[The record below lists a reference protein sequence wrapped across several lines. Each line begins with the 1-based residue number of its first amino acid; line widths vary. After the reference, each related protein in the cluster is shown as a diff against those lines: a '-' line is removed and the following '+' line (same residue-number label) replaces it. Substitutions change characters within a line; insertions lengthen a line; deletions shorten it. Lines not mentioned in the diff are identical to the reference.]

1 MTDHYLYSLIAFSAT
16 DLIGYNRFLIIKK
29 TFSNISDFLELPVTE
44 QTALLGLKSEKSHKI
59 LQNMKTQADF
69 IIQQCT
75 KKNISFITH
84 HNPLYPKSLKEIPD
98 PPYLLYAQGN
108 INPHIPLI
116 AVIGTRKSTIE
127 AEKINRSFCE
137 RFVHYGVGVISGLAQ
152 GHDAMAAK
160 SVLDYDGYTV
170 GVLGT
175 AIDTIYPKSSQY
187 LFHQIREKGILLSE
201 YPPGMTSTKWRFP
214 RRNRIVSGM
223 AQAIC
228 VIQAP
233 KQSGTMITV
242 KMALEHQKDV
252 YVIPG
257 NPLLEQNQGSNLL
270 IAQGAK
276 IALDPDMII
285 QEVLNSHPNL
295 ETIQFIAQTH
305 QKSPT
310 PLPNISP
317 EEEIILALVQEHIHI
332 DEILRSVEINIT
344 SLHSLLTMMELK
356 GLIIQKPGQIY
367 IKGQ

>member
-1 MTDHYLYSLIAFSAT
+1 MMDHYLYSLIAFSAT
-16 DLIGYNRFLIIKK
+16 DLIGYNRFLIIKR
-29 TFSNISDFLELPVTE
+29 TFSNISEFLDLSVTE
-44 QTALLGLKSEKSHKI
+44 QTTLLGLKSEKSRKI
-59 LQNMKTQADF
+59 LQNMKTQADL

-75 KKNISFITH
+75 KKNISFIPHTH
-84 HNPLYPKSLKEIPD
+84 PSYPKALKEISD
-98 PPYLLYAQGN
+98 PPYLLYSQGN
-108 INPHIPLI
+108 INPTIPLI
-116 AVIGTRKSTIE
+116 GIIGTRNSTLE
-127 AEKINRSFCE
+127 AEKINQSFCE
-137 RFVHYGVGVISGLAQ
+137 RFVHFGLGIISGLAR
-152 GHDAMAAK
+152 GHDAIAAK

-175 AIDTIYPKSSQY
+175 AVDTIYPKSSQY
-187 LFHQIREKGILLSE
+187 LFHQIREKGVLLSE

-228 VIQAP
+228 VMQAP
-233 KQSGTMITV
+233 KKSGTMITV

-285 QEVLNSHPNL
+285 QEILNAHPNI
-295 ETIQFIAQTH
+295 ETIQFLAH
-305 QKSPT
+305 T
-310 PLPNISP
+310 PKKETPKAPLILKP
-317 EEEIILALVQEHIHI
+317 EEELILALVQEHIHI
-332 DEILRSVEINIT
+332 DEILRSVEMNIT
-344 SLHSLLTMMELK
+344 SLNSLLTMMELK

-367 IKGQ
+367 IKG